1 MTHLSTNAS
10 IMAMI
15 FYSLLTFFLG
25 PLVTR
30 PFLKDHP
37 DQCIAGF
44 LLGFTV
50 SVFLWMKYGR
60 KLAKMK

>member
-1 MTHLSTNAS
+1 MSHLSSPMS
-10 IMAMI
+10 ITAMI

-30 PFLKDHP
+30 PFLGSHP

-50 SVFLWMKYGR
+50 SVLLWMKFG
-60 KLAKMK
+60 KQLVK